1 MLLCTLLLHLLLL
14 LLLLLHYL
22 QKMLYCRQ
30 LDDYM

>member
-1 MLLCTLLLHLLLL
+1 MLLCTLLLHL